1 MTTVLGCYM
10 KRAIWIFKG
19 YILKCILDSNSGF
32 FCLQKVELSRLDDL
46 ENDLRSDT
54 EGKDKMG
61 NKNAQQV

>member
-1 MTTVLGCYM
+1 MATVLGCYM
-10 KRAIWIFKG
+10 KRATWIFKG
-19 YILKCILDSNSGF
+19 YILKCILDSNHHF